1 MTTSTAAA
9 PQPRPQPRFPSATT
23 LLATLKQDLVSL
35 ARMLLDPVGLA
46 EEVDQ
51 LYSRN
56 GFRWLWQGIHDD
68 VKRFEVVLDDAW
80 RTLRTRWTVVLA
92 PLGIN
97 VSVIALS
104 VLVRWLWGDDGG
116 DDDGRTAWMHVGDL
130 GPVGVCLADLAEW
143 TTEMLRLE
151 RNAHEM

>member
-1 MTTSTAAA
+1 MATAAA
-9 PQPRPQPRFPSATT
+9 GPQPQNQPQPRPQPGFPT
-23 LLATLKQDLVSL
+23 LLATLKHDLVSL
-35 ARMLLDPVGLA
+35 VRMLLDPVGLA

-51 LYSRN
+51 LYSRD

-68 VKRFEVVLDDAW
+68 AKRFEVVLDDAW
-80 RTLRTRWTVVLA
+80 RALRTRWTVVLA
-92 PLGIN
+92 PLGIH
-97 VSVIALS
+97 VSVVALL

-116 DDDGRTAWMHVGDL
+116 DDGRAAWMNVGDL

-143 TTEMLRLE
+143 TNEVLRL